1 MKYGFAGPNEVIE
14 SISDFRMA
22 YDFLI
27 MSGIYNLLIYL
38 FIMFLFSV
46 QITELLGISSDLP
59 SYCSGPSPSM
69 ASADI
74 KPDVHKLIHNLV
86 LHIHEN
92 EPDIE
97 KGILVFLP
105 TYRSLVKQWNLLKSL
120 SSYFKVHI
128 LHSSVDTE
136 EALKAMK
143 ISRSHRKVSCKWLCL
158 FGAALWLFIFMFR
171 EEVGRDG
178 SGLDI

>member
-1 MKYGFAGPNEVIE
+1 
-14 SISDFRMA
+14 MA

-27 MSGIYNLLIYL
+27 MRGIYNLLIYL

-46 QITELLGISSDLP
+46 QITEFLGISSELP
-59 SYCSGPSPSM
+59 SLRYCSGPSPSM

-97 KGILVFLP
+97 KSILVFLP
-105 TYRSLVKQWNLLKSL
+105 TYHSLEKQWNLLKSL
-120 SSYFKVHI
+120 SSSFKIHI

-143 ISRSHRKVSCKWLCL
+143 IWRSHRKVRRKWFCL
-158 FGAALWLFIFMFR
+158 FRAAL
-171 EEVGRDG
+171 
-178 SGLDI
+178 